1 MTVSR
6 QRMMP
11 KRLSPF
17 HYKQASIGARFSQ
30 DQFGW
35 ELAERF
41 KEPAKEKEAV
51 ERSVGVGDMSH
62 LVKLSLKNANITQIV
77 SRLYNRDEGETRGT
91 VLANGP
97 GHMKGVLCAVLCK
110 DEAMLVMGPS
120 DKEPVAK
127 QLSGNASNHLT
138 PIDVS
143 SVFAGTYI
151 LGPKSRA
158 LLWKLTELNVNPE
171 SFPNFSATHCPI
183 RHVPS
188 MVLRFD
194 LANVLGYQVYFE
206 RAYSEYIWDAMFG
219 AGGELGIVPVGLSAM
234 KLLGW
239 SMG

>member
-1 MTVSR
+1 MFA
-6 QRMMP
+6 QD
-11 KRLSPF
+11 
-17 HYKQASIGARFSQ
+17 HY
-30 DQFGW
+30 GW

-41 KEPAKEKEAV
+41 TDPANEKEAA
-51 ERSVGVGDMSH
+51 ERSLGVGDLSH
-62 LVKLSLKNANITQIV
+62 LVKLSLKNTKITQIV
-77 SRLYNRDEGETRGT
+77 SRLYNRSERETMGT
-91 VLANGP
+91 VLTNGP
-97 GHMKGVLCAVLCK
+97 GQMDGVLCAVLCK
-110 DEAMLVMGPS
+110 DEAMLIMAPS

-127 QLSGNASNHLT
+127 QLSANAPNHLNPT
-138 PIDVS
+138 DVS

-194 LANVLGYQVYFE
+194 LGNVLGYQVYFE
-206 RAYSEYIWDAMFG
+206 RTYSEYIWEAIFM

-239 SMG
+239 STG